1 MNTHCINETM
11 SFDPSTDSLSNLSK
25 VAGVDFNKLREK
37 YKTVQQKQTSG
48 SSHTLSAKD
57 EEDLKRLNNYK
68 ICKSCL
74 GKGTV
79 KTIYNHMVLERDCE
93 ECDGD
98 SIVLSQERIDEIA
111 KSMT

>member
-1 MNTHCINETM
+1 M
-11 SFDPSTDSLSNLSK
+11 STDPSSDSLSSLSR

-37 YKTVQQKQTSG
+37 YKTLQQKQTSSE

-111 KSMT
+111 KGLS